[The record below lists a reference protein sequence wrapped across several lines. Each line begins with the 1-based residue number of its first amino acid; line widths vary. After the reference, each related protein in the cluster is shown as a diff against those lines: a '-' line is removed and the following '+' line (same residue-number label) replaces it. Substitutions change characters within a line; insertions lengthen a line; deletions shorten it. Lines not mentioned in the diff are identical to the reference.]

1 MVYIICDAREFT
13 YLDDR
18 VSAVAGCEA
27 AVTARTRSWLVKFR
41 VCGKLLYVF
50 PLRLKGAVYESYVR
64 PAMLYGSDSWCLKAC
79 EMGIL

>member
-27 AVTARTRSWLVKFR
+27 AVTARTRSWLVN
-41 VCGKLLYVF
+41 VYIYVF